1 MWLGTLLCFGSF
13 VANVVS
19 VIVDKHE
26 GDKANL
32 EETTSDEDISLQE
45 AFRMPRLFWCL
56 TGLCVILYCAILP
69 FNNIASA
76 FFVETTFTNM
86 PLAVA
91 QQRAGNVMSIM
102 FLVSAL
108 GTPPFGALVD
118 FVGLRGHFLLA
129 SAVLVTI
136 TYGAMFVLPAA
147 LSMLC
152 LGIVYT
158 VFAGALWPTF
168 ALTVPQKQLG
178 TAYGIATA
186 MQNGGLAVVPLVVGH
201 LQATPSSDPG
211 NFRTVMRLFMFFGLA
226 GCCLALEILRENSAV
241 KGSLSL
247 PSKMIEALDSAKS
260 KKEVVNEKTKL
271 VQ

>member
-13 VANVVS
+13 CCNVVS
-19 VIVDKHE
+19 VIVDKRE
-26 GDKANL
+26 GDKEGL
-32 EETTSDEDISLQE
+32 EEATSDEDISLKE
-45 AFRMPRLFWCL
+45 AVQMPRVFWAL
-56 TGLCVILYCAILP
+56 TGLCVAIYCAILP

-76 FFVETTFTNM
+76 FFVETTFKNF
-86 PLAVA
+86 PVAEA

-118 FVGLRGHFLLA
+118 FVGLRVHFLLF
-129 SAVLVTI
+129 SAVLVTC
-136 TYGAMFVLPAA
+136 TYGAMFVLPPV

-152 LGIVYT
+152 LGVVYT
-158 VFAGALWPTF
+158 IFAGALWPSF

-186 MQNGGLAVVPLVVGH
+186 LQNGGLAFVPLLVGH
-201 LQATPSSDPG
+201 LQATPSADPG
-211 NFRTVMRLFMFFGLA
+211 NFRSVMRLFMLFGLL
-226 GCCLALEILRENSAV
+226 GCFFALEILRENTVS

-247 PSKMIEALDSAKS
+247 PSKMIEELDLTKA
-260 KKEVVNEKTKL
+260 KKEVTEKTRL